1 MRTRRDEQPAW
12 LMKDGSEIR
21 ELMHPSRHGV
31 RWQSLAEATVPPG
44 GRTRLHRHRATEEV
58 YHVVSGSGSMTL
70 GPEWLPLLPGDTV
83 PNRPAPAEPGDPPVW
98 ARVSWLDWRAG
109 LARAGAD
116 LYRAAAGAALPRLAA
131 STPRLRPAGLPIL
144 SSASPGR
151 LLEPCPPFP
160 QVFRMMRAGG
170 RG

>member
-12 LMKDGSEIR
+12 LTKDGSEIR

-83 PNRPAPAEPGDPPVW
+83 LIPPGMPHCVE
-98 ARVSWLDWRAG
+98 AT
-109 LARAGAD
+109 
-116 LYRAAAGAALPRLAA
+116 GAAPLVILCAC
-131 STPRLRPAGLPIL
+131 TPAY
-144 SSASPGR
+144 AHEDTE
-151 LLEPCPPFP
+151 LLD
-160 QVFRMMRAGG
+160 
-170 RG
+170 